1 MDLAYLFLGVE
12 MYKLT
17 ILSIF
22 LLLLVN
28 SFGLEA
34 EEEIE
39 ERNAT
44 SAMLLSLF
52 VPGGGQFYNHKYV
65 KGAIEA
71 TGEAILIGYT
81 IHYHNKMNDAYSL
94 YEQTGL
100 DSDYASYNSYYEK
113 RQNMFW
119 WLGALKFVSVVDAF
133 IDAKLYN
140 YDQKKR
146 EIELRFQ
153 GLSVVLEYRF

>member
-1 MDLAYLFLGVE
+1 
-12 MYKLT
+12 
-17 ILSIF
+17 
-22 LLLLVN
+22 
-28 SFGLEA
+28 LEA

-39 ERNAT
+39 EKNAT
-44 SAMLLSLF
+44 KAMLLSLF
-52 VPGGGQFYNHKYV
+52 VPGGGQFYNDKYI
-65 KGAIEA
+65 KGGIEA
-71 TGEAILIGYT
+71 AGEAILIGYT

-100 DSDYASYNSYYEK
+100 ETDYDSYNSYYEK

-140 YDQKKR
+140 YEQKKKS
-146 EIELRFQ
+146 IELRFE
-153 GLSVVLEYRF
+153 GMSVALEYRF